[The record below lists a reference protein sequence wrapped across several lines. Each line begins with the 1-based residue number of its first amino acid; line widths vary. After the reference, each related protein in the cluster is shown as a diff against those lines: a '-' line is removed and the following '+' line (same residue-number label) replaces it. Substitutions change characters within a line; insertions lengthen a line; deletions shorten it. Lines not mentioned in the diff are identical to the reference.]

1 MESTRPDNLRINVK
15 CICCN
20 AETRT
25 LDTRV
30 LSGGEIKRRRECVNG
45 HRFLTQEVAIAI
57 FKDGEYRT
65 ITLADRAYKRQ
76 VQRTVTE
83 DGKAAASMQQM

>member
-1 MESTRPDNLRINVK
+1 MESTRPDNLRISVK

-30 LSGGEIKRRRECVNG
+30 LSGGEIKRRRECGNG

-57 FKDGEYRT
+57 CKDGEYRT
-65 ITLADRAYKRQ
+65 IAVANRADKRKD
-76 VQRTVTE
+76 QRTCAE
-83 DGKAAASMQQM
+83 DGKASASMQ